1 MASVLPKSLEN
12 QHLAIEPLSTSER
25 PLAIENTLPAKIAF
39 TIAATGLVALSAHV
53 SFLLPFTAVPLT
65 LQTFA
70 VILVGMLL
78 GPIAGFFALA
88 LYLAE
93 GAAGLPV
100 FSPHGPGGIAQLLS
114 PTAGFLFSYP
124 LAAAVAGLFARKL
137 RLTNSSFRNG
147 LIAGVIASLPIFL
160 LGGAWYAFQF
170 RLPATAVWHLAV
182 APFLPGEIVK
192 IISAAGIFSS
202 LYRWRQSAHSA

>member
-1 MASVLPKSLEN
+1 MATVLQKSLP
-12 QHLAIEPLSTSER
+12 ITGR
-25 PLAIENTLPAKIAF
+25 PAALTNSLTAKIAY
-39 TIAATGLVALSAHV
+39 TVAATGFVAICAHV
-53 SFLLPFTAVPLT
+53 SFPLPFTAVPLT

-78 GPIAGFFALA
+78 GPIAGFSALA

-114 PTAGFLFSYP
+114 PTAGYLFSYP
-124 LAAAVAGLFARKL
+124 LAAAVAGLFTRKI

-147 LIAGVIASLPIFL
+147 LIAGATAMLPIFL

-170 RLPATAVWHLAV
+170 RLPAVAVWNLAI

-192 IISAAGIFSS
+192 IISAAGIFSA
-202 LYRWRQSAHSA
+202 LHNWRQASHSA

>member
-1 MASVLPKSLEN
+1 MATVLQKSL
-12 QHLAIEPLSTSER
+12 LISER
-25 PLAIENTLPAKIAF
+25 PVPLANSLPVRMAF
-39 TIAATGLVALSAHV
+39 TIAATGLVALCAHI
-53 SFLLPFTAVPLT
+53 SFPLPFTAVPLT

-78 GPIAGFFALA
+78 GPLAGFSALA

-114 PTAGFLFSYP
+114 PTAGYLFSYP
-124 LAAAVAGLFARKL
+124 IAAAVAGFFTHKL
-137 RLTNSSFRNG
+137 RLTNSSFGNG
-147 LIAGVIASLPIFL
+147 LIAGAIASLPIFL

-170 RLPATAVWHLAV
+170 RLPPIAVWHLAV

-202 LYRWRQSAHSA
+202 LYNCRQSINRT